1 MPVYETKKITKDGR
15 KYYYSCYYKDKYG
28 KNKKYMSK
36 MYKGVRECERA
47 ERKFLEITEHRDIA
61 IKNEEVTFELVCEEW
76 LSFKESQVKETSF
89 YCIEGRIRKYILDFF
104 KDYNLYSIKIPIIN
118 EWKNWLHDSSLN
130 KEGQN
135 KIIGYAMEI
144 FRYAVTYYDF
154 DNKIVVRLQKN
165 KVSTVEREKDSKWN
179 FITYEEFQKLLSC
192 IDDEFDKLIIYTLYF
207 TGLRIGELMGLNWYD
222 IDFERK
228 TLRINKELT
237 VKIKK
242 SEKAKG
248 IYYKLVPPKTS
259 NSIRT
264 IDLSDNLVEKL
275 KKHYEN
281 EKAIYNFDKSM
292 FVFGNVSYIKE
303 TTLRNH
309 LKKYIELAQIKPKN
323 PYYKKGDTILTLH
336 GFRHSHASLLINLGL
351 DSRDVAE
358 RLGDTIQM
366 VESTYYHIFPQ
377 KKSNTVN
384 ALNKLNREP

>member
-15 KYYYSCYYKDKYG
+15 KYYFSCYYKDKYG
-28 KNKKYMSK
+28 KSKKYMSK
-36 MYKGVRECERA
+36 MYKGVRECEKA
-47 ERKFLEITEHRDIA
+47 ERKFLETVEHRDIA
-61 IKNEEVTFELVCEEW
+61 IKNDEVTFELVCEEW

-89 YCIEGRIRKYILDFF
+89 YCIEGRIRKYILDYF
-104 KDYNLYSIKIPIIN
+104 KDYNLYSIKIPTIN
-118 EWKNWLHDSSLN
+118 EWKNWLRDSSLN
-130 KEGQN
+130 KDGQN

-154 DNKIVVRLQKN
+154 DSKIVVRLQKN
-165 KVSTVEREKDSKWN
+165 KISTVEREKDSKWN

-242 SEKAKG
+242 SEKSKG

-275 KKHYEN
+275 KKHYES
-281 EKAIYNFDKSM
+281 EKKIYNFDKSM